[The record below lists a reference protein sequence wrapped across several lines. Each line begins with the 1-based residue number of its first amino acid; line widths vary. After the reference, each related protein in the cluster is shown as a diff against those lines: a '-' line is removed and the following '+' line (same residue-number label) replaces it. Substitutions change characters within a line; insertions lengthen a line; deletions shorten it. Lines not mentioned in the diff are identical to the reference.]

1 MSQNTLVEIFSEFP
15 NFYKVMKIVDKV
27 IIRNAKDTMPLE
39 KNQVHQFLKSYFPGD
54 IVKYARNTTF
64 TNKEFIHESC
74 YFIQALG
81 EKHLDLIV
89 LYMIIEHLKSFK
101 PEIHSFLK
109 ESVSL
114 CLENYHDFETAV
126 PEYTGRFKIKLDHL
140 YTRFDEKPSFD
151 KLSYLSETSSSSS
164 SSSSEELKTPKNRV
178 TALTPNA
185 PKRLKHTKEIV
196 SKKLIYDT
204 EDSDSS

>member
-1 MSQNTLVEIFSEFP
+1 MSQNTLSEIFSEFP
-15 NFYKVMKIVDKV
+15 NFCKVMKIVDKV

-39 KNQVHQFLKSYFPGD
+39 KNQVNQFLKCYFPGN
-54 IVKYARNTTF
+54 IVQYARNTTF
-64 TNKEFIHESC
+64 TSKEFIHESC

-89 LYMIIEHLKSFK
+89 LYMIIEYIDTFE

-109 ESVSL
+109 ESVSI
-114 CLENYHDFETAV
+114 CLDDYNDFITPI
-126 PEYTGRFKIKLDHL
+126 PEYTERFKIKLAHL

-151 KLSYLSETSSSSS
+151 KLSYISESSSSS
-164 SSSSEELKTPKNRV
+164 SSYSEEVKTPKNRINKS
-178 TALTPNA
+178 TPDA
-185 PKRLKHTKEIV
+185 PKRLKYTKEAV
-196 SKKLIYDT
+196 SKQLIYDT